1 MGGYGMIDAGNEG
14 CLMRKRAM
22 ILPKR
27 RLTEFCRRWQI
38 TELAIFGSV
47 LREDFNAQSDL
58 DVLVSFAPGS
68 DWSLFDHL
76 QMQEE
81 LSAATGRPVD
91 LVSRR
96 AIERS
101 DNWIRR
107 GSILESAQVIYAE
120 G

>member
-1 MGGYGMIDAGNEG
+1 
-14 CLMRKRAM
+14 MRKRAM
-22 ILPKR
+22 ILPKAT
-27 RLTEFCRRWQI
+27 LADFCRRWQI

-47 LREDFNAQSDL
+47 LREDYNAQSDL

-107 GSILESAQVIYAE
+107 KSILESAQVIYAE
-120 G
+120 

>member
-1 MGGYGMIDAGNEG
+1 
-14 CLMRKRAM
+14 MRTRA
-22 ILPKR
+22 IIIPKR
-27 RLTEFCRRWQI
+27 TMADFCRRWQI
-38 TELAIFGSV
+38 TELAIFGSA

-81 LSAATGRPVD
+81 LSAAAGRPVD
-91 LVSRR
+91 LVNRR

-107 GSILESAQVIYAE
+107 RAILESAQVIYVE
-120 G
+120 R

>member
-1 MGGYGMIDAGNEG
+1 
-14 CLMRKRAM
+14 MRKRAI
-22 ILPKR
+22 ILPKKT
-27 RLTEFCRRWQI
+27 LADFCRRWQI

-81 LSAATGRPVD
+81 LSSVAGRPVD
-91 LVSRR
+91 LVSKR

-101 DNWIRR
+101 ENWIRR
-107 GSILESAQVIYAE
+107 EAILEGAQVIYAE
-120 G
+120 R